1 MIQVVWIQDG
11 RVQIQAFDTLQ
22 RDAMGSALEFAET
35 ISEVYEVVVF
45 DEDGHIVEVF

>member
-22 RDAMGSALEFAET
+22 IDAMGYALSFAEA
-35 ISEVYEVVVF
+35 ISKTCEVVVF